1 MAKFHPHAADN
12 AASFMVVAHPM
23 TPCLR
28 QSSVTGMFNIT

>member
-23 TPCLR
+23 TPCLPAIEHHR
-28 QSSVTGMFNIT
+28 NV